1 MMNRWIGS
9 SIVSLLTLLIIG
21 CGEKEKYIDVA
32 ETLRPQ
38 NINSFTKDNPP
49 SGGIINE
56 LTLTKLKM
64 AQMRSVDET
73 TDKSI
78 AKIKQTFVDFNYVV
92 LEFERRKKS
101 EGGSL
106 DANDAL
112 LDQITYDR
120 CGMSHKELTI
130 AVNQAVKKLDN
141 I

>member
-9 SIVSLLTLLIIG
+9 SIVLLVAVSVVG
-21 CGEKEKYIDVA
+21 CGEKDTYIDVA
-32 ETLRPQ
+32 ETIRPQ
-38 NINSFTKDNPP
+38 NINSFTKDNPS
-49 SGGIINE
+49 SGGIMNE

-64 AQMRSVDET
+64 AQMRSVNET

-78 AKIKQTFVDFNYVV
+78 ATIKQTFVDFNYVV

-106 DANDAL
+106 HANDAL

-120 CGMSHKELTI
+120 CGMSHNELTI

-141 I
+141 M